1 MKCRGAIFDMDGVLF
16 DTERIYQKIWRQ
28 IANENGIE
36 LGTGF
41 LRAISGTNGTYM
53 RQVIERY
60 YHVSD
65 GTDIMEECRK
75 RMRKELSV
83 CVPMKKGVPE
93 ILEFF
98 QKNEIC
104 MAVASSS
111 SMQQIKGNIEKAGL
125 SDYFS
130 EFVSGEEVKHGKP
143 APDIFLYA
151 ADKLGCMPE
160 ECVVFEDSENGI
172 KAGYTAECKTVMIP
186 DLIEASPAILP
197 YCRKICRDLLQAK
210 KEVREYFG
218 M

>member
-1 MKCRGAIFDMDGVLF
+1 MKCRGTIFDMDGVLF

-36 LGTGF
+36 LGAGF
-41 LRAISGTNGTYM
+41 LRAISGTNGAYM
-53 RQVIERY
+53 RQIIELY

-65 GTDIMEECRK
+65 GTDIIKECMK

-83 CVPMKKGVPE
+83 CVPMKKGVRE

-98 QKNEIC
+98 QKNGIYT
-104 MAVASSS
+104 AVASSS
-111 SMQQIKGNIEKAGL
+111 SMQQIRGNIEKAGL

-130 EFVSGEEVKHGKP
+130 KFVSGEEVKHGKP

-151 ADKLGCMPE
+151 AKKLECIPE

-172 KAGYTAECKTVMIP
+172 KAGYAAGCKTVMIP

-197 YCRKICRDLLQAK
+197 YCTKICRDLLHAK
-210 KEVREYFG
+210 KEVGEYFRI
-218 M
+218 